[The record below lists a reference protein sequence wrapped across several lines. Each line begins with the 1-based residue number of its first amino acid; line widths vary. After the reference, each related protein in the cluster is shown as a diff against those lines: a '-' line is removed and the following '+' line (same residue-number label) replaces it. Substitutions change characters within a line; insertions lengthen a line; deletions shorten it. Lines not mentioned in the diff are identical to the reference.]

1 VTGGVPRRLPFLLGL
16 VVLAGCGGAHSSATV
31 TVPQGFAVRSVEKPA
46 FSIALPQE
54 WRSFGDRSHMSAKE
68 VAGSNERLR
77 LELETLAKSDSP
89 IKLVAFDPAAGQ
101 HFHTNMNVLQ
111 TQVPSKLSFD
121 DMAKTEVTQISRA
134 SGIKHIRQQETVV
147 PAGRALHLTY
157 RPRANAV
164 IQQYFVRHGNLLYVL
179 TYSTRAADGA
189 RFAQVFDRSA
199 HTFQVG

>member
-1 VTGGVPRRLPFLLGL
+1 VPRRLLFLLGL
-16 VVLAGCGGAHSSATV
+16 AVLAGCGGTHTSATV
-31 TVPQGFAVRSVEKPA
+31 TIPEGFTVRAVEKPA
-46 FSIALPQE
+46 FSVALPKE

-68 VAGSNERLR
+68 VAGSNQRLR

-111 TQVPSKLSFD
+111 TGPLPSKLSFD
-121 DMAKTEVTQISRA
+121 DMAKTEVRQISSA
-134 SGIKHIRQQETVV
+134 SGIKHIRQQETRV

-157 RPRANAV
+157 RPRPNAV
-164 IQQYFVRHGNLLYVL
+164 IQQYFVRHGDLLYVL
-179 TYSTRAADGA
+179 TYSTRAADEA
-189 RFAQVFDRSA
+189 RFAKVFDQSA